1 MALGVIILGYNI
13 TRWHN
18 LWVGEIK
25 LVDRFLTS
33 HYSLKKLQQKFLP
46 ILYVKQI
53 SHKISP
59 EGSKFSLNGSSKISL
74 KGVRRRRGTVA
85 QKFR

>member
-25 LVDRFLTS
+25 LVDRNYHS
-33 HYSLKKLQQKFLP
+33 RVSLK
-46 ILYVKQI
+46 IL
-53 SHKISP
+53 
-59 EGSKFSLNGSSKISL
+59 
-74 KGVRRRRGTVA
+74 
-85 QKFR
+85 